1 CEITL
6 FTEGELPKYVQQWQ
20 PPLDD
25 SDILFLPT
33 HADDEH
39 LFFGSA
45 LSYYSIDTDKKV
57 QVAYLTNH
65 YGEWYRPHELL
76 AGLWEVG
83 VKNYPIIPEFKDMY
97 SESLDNAKTLYDT
110 DAMLEYQVELIRRF
124 RPEVIVEHDENGEYG
139 HGVHRLNAYLL
150 KQSLELS
157 NDATAYPQS
166 ARKFGVFDVP
176 KAYFHL
182 YGDTILDV
190 DKIMCDGR
198 TPLQATIDGFDHH
211 KSQHQYFKVEKGGK
225 YDFAKF
231 GLYRSLVGEDVQKND
246 LFENIQ
252 VYSDKVL
259 PPTSSENMVSSDVS
273 SNSESTIEVIGN
285 TSSNI
290 SSDSTSSV
298 PEGSVKHFFD
308 VVKNINFISLAF
320 ILTGVLI
327 IIITLKNHN
336 KKEDAMVKYYMDRR
350 K

>member
-1 CEITL
+1 
-6 FTEGELPKYVQQWQ
+6 
-20 PPLDD
+20 
-25 SDILFLPT
+25 
-33 HADDEH
+33 DEH

-110 DAMLEYQVELIRRF
+110 DAMIEYQVELIRRF

-190 DKIMCDGR
+190 DKIMCDG
-198 TPLQATIDGFDHH
+198 
-211 KSQHQYFKVEKGGK
+211 
-225 YDFAKF
+225 
-231 GLYRSLVGEDVQKND
+231 
-246 LFENIQ
+246 
-252 VYSDKVL
+252 
-259 PPTSSENMVSSDVS
+259 
-273 SNSESTIEVIGN
+273 
-285 TSSNI
+285 
-290 SSDSTSSV
+290 
-298 PEGSVKHFFD
+298 
-308 VVKNINFISLAF
+308 
-320 ILTGVLI
+320 
-327 IIITLKNHN
+327 
-336 KKEDAMVKYYMDRR
+336 
-350 K
+350 